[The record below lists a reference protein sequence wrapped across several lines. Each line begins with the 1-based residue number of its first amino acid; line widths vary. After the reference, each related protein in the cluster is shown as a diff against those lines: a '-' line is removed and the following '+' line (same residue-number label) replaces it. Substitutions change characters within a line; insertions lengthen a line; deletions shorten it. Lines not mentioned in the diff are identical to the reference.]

1 LTSIGG
7 GWGLGLRHNDELEAG
22 YERVT
27 WPTRYFI
34 GWMAAIALVLSTVL
48 AGLHPGGRGS
58 AGARSRLVAQA
69 SSASSSLTPG
79 ISSEQGAV
87 EELDQRLAAAADQA
101 QAQQLEL
108 AAAWLRAAN
117 ARPPAP
123 RTAPAPSV
131 AAPPADA
138 GPGQRALAAAD
149 AELGKPYRYAGA
161 GPDSFDCSG
170 LTMWAWRA
178 AGVSLPHSATDQYLS
193 TPHVALSSLQ
203 PGDLL
208 YFGSS
213 TSNIAHVAMYVSP
226 GRMIEAE
233 ETGTVVSINPMRSGL
248 VGASRP

>member
-1 LTSIGG
+1 
-7 GWGLGLRHNDELEAG
+7 
-22 YERVT
+22 
-27 WPTRYFI
+27 
-34 GWMAAIALVLSTVL
+34 MAK
-48 AGLHPGGRGS
+48 
-58 AGARSRLVAQA
+58 AQA
-69 SSASSSLTPG
+69 SSATSSLSPG
-79 ISSEQGAV
+79 ISSEQAA
-87 EELDQRLAAAADQA
+87 LDQIERGLTAATDQA
-101 QAQQLEL
+101 EAQRLQQ

-123 RTAPAPSV
+123 RPAPRPSV

-138 GPGQRALAAAD
+138 GPGQRALAAAE
-149 AELGKPYRYAGA
+149 AELGKPYQYAGA
-161 GPDSFDCSG
+161 GPNSFDCSG

-193 TPHVALSSLQ
+193 TPQVSLSSLQ

-213 TSNIAHVAMYVSP
+213 TSNIGHVTMYVSP

-233 ETGTVVSINPMRSGL
+233 DTGTVVSINPIRSDL

>member
-1 LTSIGG
+1 
-7 GWGLGLRHNDELEAG
+7 
-22 YERVT
+22 
-27 WPTRYFI
+27 
-34 GWMAAIALVLSTVL
+34 MAAIALVLSTVL
-48 AGLHPGGRGS
+48 AGLHPGGRAPGV
-58 AGARSRLVAQA
+58 GGSRLVAEA
-69 SSASSSLTPG
+69 SSATSSLTPG
-79 ISSEQGAV
+79 ISSEQEAV
-87 EELDQRLAAAADQA
+87 GELEQRLAAAVDQA
-101 QAQQLEL
+101 EAQQLQL
-108 AAAWLRAAN
+108 AAAWLRAAD
-117 ARPPAP
+117 ARPSAPA
-123 RTAPAPSV
+123 RAPAPSV
-131 AAPPADA
+131 AARPADA
-138 GPGQRALAAAD
+138 GPGQRALAAAE
-149 AELGKPYRYAGA
+149 AELGRPYRYAGA

-193 TPHVALSSLQ
+193 TPHVAQSSLQ

>member
-1 LTSIGG
+1 
-7 GWGLGLRHNDELEAG
+7 
-22 YERVT
+22 VT
-27 WPTRYFI
+27 WPNRYLI
-34 GWMAAIALVLSTVL
+34 GTVAVIALVLAALL
-48 AGLHPGGRGS
+48 AGLHPGGRGAS
-58 AGARSRLVAQA
+58 VVNAGAQSRLEAQA
-69 SSASSSLTPG
+69 SSATSSLTPG
-79 ISSEQGAV
+79 ISSEQAALGQV
-87 EELDQRLAAAADQA
+87 EERLAAATDQA
-101 QAQQLEL
+101 GTQRLQQ

-123 RTAPAPSV
+123 RPSVTAPP

-138 GPGQRALAAAD
+138 GPGQRALAAAE
-149 AELGKPYRYAGA
+149 AERGKPYRYAGA
-161 GPDSFDCSG
+161 GPNSFDCSG

-178 AGVSLPHSATDQYLS
+178 AGVSLPHSATDQYQS

-213 TSNIAHVAMYVSP
+213 TGDIGHVTMYVSP

-233 ETGTVVSINPMRSGL
+233 DTGTVVSINPIRSDL